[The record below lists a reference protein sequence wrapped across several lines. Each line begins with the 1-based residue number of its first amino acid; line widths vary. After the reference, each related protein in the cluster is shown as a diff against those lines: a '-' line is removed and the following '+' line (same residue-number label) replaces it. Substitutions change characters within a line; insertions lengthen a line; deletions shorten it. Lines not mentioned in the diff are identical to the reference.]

1 MIRAIESDLYRIS
14 KPEDY
19 DDIVYCVE
27 IKETGSFINVFE
39 NELNELIELLTAVP
53 NIL

>member
-14 KPEDY
+14 KHEDY